1 MPLKISIKGGG
12 NMNRFL
18 SALIA
23 WAVLVLPCGAQ
34 EKVMISIAT
43 GPTGGVYYPMGGGMA
58 NILTQ
63 NVPGLVATAESTAG
77 SVANLEFIHT
87 GKADV
92 ALSMADASWDAYK
105 GLEKFKGNPVD
116 VKALMV
122 LYPNRMHVVS
132 MEGLGINKIADL
144 KGRRVSTGAP
154 RSANELMAA
163 RVLEAAGVKNIQRE
177 RLTPQESANALKDR
191 KIDAFFWVGGIPTAS
206 VTDFAATPGV
216 RIKLVDHGDV
226 VDAMN
231 KKFGPLY
238 VRDTIPAKTYPG
250 QEVPNQC
257 ATVWN
262 VLVAS
267 AKLPDQVAYNI
278 VKTMFEKKE
287 DMVRV
292 HKEAENFNFK
302 HQTSAA
308 AVVPF
313 HPGAAKY
320 FAEKGHK
327 LK

>member
-1 MPLKISIKGGG
+1 
-12 NMNRFL
+12 MNRFL
-18 SALIA
+18 LGLIA
-23 WAVLVLPCGAQ
+23 CAILVLPCSAQ
-34 EKVMISIAT
+34 DKVTISIAT
-43 GPTGGVYYPMGGGMA
+43 GPTGGVYYPLGGGMA
-58 NILTQ
+58 NILTK

-105 GLEKFKGNPVD
+105 GLEKFKDKPVE
-116 VKALMV
+116 VRALMV

-154 RSANELMAA
+154 RSATELMAF
-163 RVLEAAGVKNIQRE
+163 RVLEAAGVKNVQRE

-206 VTDFAATPGV
+206 ITDFAASPGV
-216 RIKLVDHGDV
+216 RIKLVDHADV
-226 VDAMN
+226 VEPMN

-238 VRDTIPAKTYPG
+238 VRDTIPAKSYPG

-287 DMVRV
+287 DMIRV
-292 HKEAENFNFK
+292 HKEAENFDFK
-302 HQTSAA
+302 HQTNAA
-308 AVVPF
+308 AVIPF

>member
-1 MPLKISIKGGG
+1 
-12 NMNRFL
+12 MNRL
-18 SALIA
+18 LLGLIVCA
-23 WAVLVLPCGAQ
+23 TMVLPSSAQ

-58 NILTQ
+58 NILTK

-92 ALSMADASWDAYK
+92 ALSMADAGWDAYK
-105 GLEKFKGNPVD
+105 GQEKFKGKPVE
-116 VKALMV
+116 VRALMV

-154 RSANELMAA
+154 RSATELMAA
-163 RVLEAAGVKNIQRE
+163 RVLEAAGVKDIQRE

-206 VTDFAATPGV
+206 ITDFAASPGV
-216 RIKLVDHGDV
+216 RIKLVDHADV
-226 VDAMN
+226 VEPMN

-238 VRDTIPAKTYPG
+238 VRDTIPAKSYPG
-250 QEVPNQC
+250 QEATNQC

-292 HKEAENFNFK
+292 HKEAENFDFK
-302 HQTSAA
+302 HQTNAA

>member
-1 MPLKISIKGGG
+1 
-12 NMNRFL
+12 MNRFL
-18 SALIA
+18 LGLIGCA
-23 WAVLVLPCGAQ
+23 IMVLPSNAQ

-43 GPTGGVYYPMGGGMA
+43 GPTGGVYYPLGGGMA
-58 NILTQ
+58 NILTKS
-63 NVPGLVATAESTAG
+63 VPGLTATAESTAG
-77 SVANLEFIHT
+77 SVANLEFIQT

-105 GLEKFKGNPVD
+105 GQEKFKDKPVG
-116 VKALMV
+116 VRALMV

-154 RSANELMAA
+154 RSATEVMAF
-163 RVLEAAGVKNIQRE
+163 RVLEGAGLNPAKDVQRE

-206 VTDFAATPGV
+206 ITDFAASPGV
-216 RIKLVDHGDV
+216 RIKLVDHADV
-226 VDAMN
+226 VEPMN

-238 VRDTIPAKTYPG
+238 IRDVIPAKSYPG
-250 QEVPNQC
+250 QEAGNQC

-267 AKLPDQVAYNI
+267 AKLPDHVAYNI
-278 VKTMFEKKE
+278 VKTMFEKKQ
-287 DMVRV
+287 DMVQV
-292 HKEAENFNFK
+292 HKEAENFDFK
-302 HQTSAA
+302 NQTNAA
-308 AVVPF
+308 AVIPY

>member
-1 MPLKISIKGGG
+1 
-12 NMNRFL
+12 MNRL
-18 SALIA
+18 LLALIA
-23 WAVLVLPCGAQ
+23 SATIVLPVNAQ

-58 NILTQ
+58 NILTK

-105 GLEKFKGNPVD
+105 GLEKFKGKPVE

-154 RSANELMAA
+154 RSATELMAA

-206 VTDFAATPGV
+206 ITDFAASPGV
-216 RIKLVDHGDV
+216 RLKLVDHADV
-226 VDAMN
+226 VEPMN

-250 QEVPNQC
+250 QEAPNQC

-262 VLVAS
+262 VLVAG

-292 HKEAENFNFK
+292 HKEAENFDLR
-302 HQTSAA
+302 HQTNAA
-308 AVVPF
+308 AVIPF

-320 FAEKGHK
+320 FAEKGLK

>member
-1 MPLKISIKGGG
+1 
-12 NMNRFL
+12 MNRFL
-18 SALIA
+18 LGLIA
-23 WAVLVLPCGAQ
+23 CATMVLPASAQ
-34 EKVMISIAT
+34 EKAMISIAT
-43 GPTGGVYYPMGGGMA
+43 GPTGGVYYPLGGGMA
-58 NILTQ
+58 NILTK

-87 GKADV
+87 GKADI

-105 GLEKFKGNPVD
+105 GLEKFKGKPVE

-154 RSANELMAA
+154 RSATELMAF
-163 RVLEAAGVKNIQRE
+163 RVLEAAGVKDVQRE

-206 VTDFAATPGV
+206 ITDFAASPGV
-216 RIKLVDHGDV
+216 RIKLVDHADV
-226 VDAMN
+226 VEPMN

-238 VRDTIPAKTYPG
+238 IRDTIPAKSYPG
-250 QEVPNQC
+250 QEVTNQC

-267 AKLPDQVAYNI
+267 AKLPDHVAYNI

-292 HKEAENFNFK
+292 HKEAENFDFK
-302 HQTSAA
+302 HQTNAA
-308 AVVPF
+308 AVIPF

>member
-1 MPLKISIKGGG
+1 MK
-12 NMNRFL
+12 RFL
-18 SALIA
+18 LGLVACASM
-23 WAVLVLPCGAQ
+23 VLPASAQ

-58 NILTQ
+58 NILTK

-77 SVANLEFIHT
+77 SVANLEFIQT

-92 ALSMADASWDAYK
+92 AFSMADAGWDAYK
-105 GLEKFKGNPVD
+105 GLEKFKGKPVD

-132 MEGLGINKIADL
+132 MEGLGISKIADL

-154 RSANELMAA
+154 RSATELMAA
-163 RVLEAAGVKNIQRE
+163 RVLEAAGVKDIQRE

-206 VTDFAATPGV
+206 ITDFGATPGV
-216 RIKLVDHGDV
+216 RIKLVDHADV
-226 VDAMN
+226 VEPMN

-238 VRDTIPAKTYPG
+238 IRDTIPAKTYPG
-250 QEVPNQC
+250 QETPNQC

-287 DMVRV
+287 EMVRV
-292 HKEAENFNFK
+292 HKEAENFDLK
-302 HQTSAA
+302 QQTNAA

-320 FAEKGHK
+320 FAEKGLK